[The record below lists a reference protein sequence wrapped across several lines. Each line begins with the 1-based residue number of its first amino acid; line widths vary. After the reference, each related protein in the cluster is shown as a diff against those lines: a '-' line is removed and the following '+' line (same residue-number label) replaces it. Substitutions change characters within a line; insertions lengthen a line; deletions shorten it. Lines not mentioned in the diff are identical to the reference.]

1 MAGFQKISGK
11 DVENKTRVISSL
23 TLAVGDLLMASRSAG
38 TVVEATSSVTV
49 SLLQG
54 GGIVTKATTTAD
66 TEVELQDIVYGAE
79 YVVETTNNSNVAH
92 NYMRMTLTD
101 KNTVNNTGTD
111 DSTNGVFMQTGVI
124 GATTDKKIK
133 GEFIR
138 ALT

>member
-1 MAGFQKISGK
+1 MAGFSKVGGK
-11 DVENKTRVISSL
+11 DTETKDRVISSL
-23 TLAVGDLLMASRSAG
+23 ALVAGDLVMASRTAG
-38 TVVEATSSVTV
+38 TVVKATSSVTV

-54 GGIVTKATTTAD
+54 GGIVTEATTTAD
-66 TEVELQDIVYGAE
+66 TSVLIQDIEYGATYIIE
-79 YVVETTNNSNVAH
+79 VTNTANVAH

-101 KNTVNNTGTD
+101 ENTVNNTGTD

-124 GATTDKKIK
+124 DSTHIK